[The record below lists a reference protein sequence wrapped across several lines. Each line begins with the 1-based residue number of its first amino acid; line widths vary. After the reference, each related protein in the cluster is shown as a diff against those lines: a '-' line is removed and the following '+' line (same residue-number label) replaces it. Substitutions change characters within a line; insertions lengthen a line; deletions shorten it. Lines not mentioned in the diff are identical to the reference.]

1 MDENTVLEAL
11 QQHFKFA
18 TFKSQLQQNAV
29 MEIVKGENDV
39 LVSMPTG
46 SGKSLCYQLPAVLK
60 PNKITIVFSPLLALI
75 KDQIDHMLALKIR
88 AASLNSKTLKA
99 EREALLMDLKTTT
112 PNTRLLYITPEQA
125 ATNTFKELFKNL
137 TKFNKVAYLVVDE
150 AHCVSQWGHDFRPDY
165 LKLGELRNDNKIPV
179 IALTATAGVEVTK
192 DIVNSLKL
200 SIDHRKFKTSSFR
213 SNLYYDVFYQNIVDD
228 MYKHLKDF
236 ILECL
241 NSEEEKEL
249 PKEERSC
256 GIVYCRTRE
265 QTEIIAEKLNSMGI
279 RSQCYHAGLKNKE
292 RLDFQEQWQS
302 GDYPVICATISFGMG
317 VDKSSVRF
325 VIHWGI
331 PKDPASYYQES
342 GRAGRDGK
350 PSKCR
355 IYYNKADK
363 KAVEFHLTR
372 DLGKAQDNVSKKL
385 NAQSA
390 MNGFAKIVQYCE
402 TVLECRHK
410 LFSKYFGDPP
420 PNCMKNCDIC
430 TNRKVVADMVELFHT
445 KNIQF
450 STTQENVDFEDMY
463 GGGRKGQNDE
473 LENYGNECESDGERE
488 SKAKKQTDEFIK
500 KQFAIRKNPKEAS
513 HNTMDKLL
521 QKNARVLSAASTG
534 SKVKGLSLVN
544 REQYLTK
551 ITDTLYDNYIQC
563 ATNPLFDRKDVE
575 DCSANLEYGVFS
587 TTTNITMY
595 RSALAKL
602 IAFIK
607 KCTTDGQ
614 IHEALATHEVQPAK
628 NETLSDLFRNIK
640 KDQTIRKRKQD
651 NQEPEDNKKLKTCFV
666 KASEL
671 IQMEVE
677 PPEDEGENTITNYF
691 KKTNINKFSELIDS
705 EHKSDLQKHEEIVP
719 ENNKS
724 NELEVTKSDESNVS
738 SVDKDVM
745 LKVREEESVSRIED
759 LERKTEDALRSKSNN
774 NCHVKSKP
782 KVVPVSKPQPV
793 PKPSEK
799 PKVEGQSTSTKDI
812 NSKVKKLFG
821 ADSDNE
827 QSDTNKYTPNK
838 IDDKDKSKKLNK
850 VNAGV
855 LVVKLLNPAFSEG
868 RFESKETFKS
878 ISRAITHAFI
888 GKDVNDI
895 KMYVRNFLEKN
906 QVITSKT
913 EV

>member
-500 KQFAIRKNPKEAS
+500 KQFAIRKNPK
-513 HNTMDKLL
+513 
-521 QKNARVLSAASTG
+521 
-534 SKVKGLSLVN
+534 
-544 REQYLTK
+544 
-551 ITDTLYDNYIQC
+551 
-563 ATNPLFDRKDVE
+563 
-575 DCSANLEYGVFS
+575 
-587 TTTNITMY
+587 
-595 RSALAKL
+595 